1 MNMTTNTVRF
11 FLSFY
16 GPNYCYAKKV
26 IRKKYLNHF
35 KYERR

>member
-16 GPNYCYAKKV
+16 GPNYYYTKKV
-26 IRKKYLNHF
+26 IRKYLNHF